1 METRINFNLRSI
13 TRETIRIELI
23 NKFLEELP
31 GGGIGGAASKY
42 YYIVEIADGYNIILK
57 RPAPLNKG
65 FDFIVSVENFYFKE
79 TTKKSRS
86 NPSHNDIISL
96 LKKYKRANEAIYNSK
111 VKNIITS
118 IYNCENVYLRQ
129 DIQQFPKFVNF
140 DNQEYPISILL
151 YCVKWLFIEQ
161 DVTYWN
167 YSGRIKFFEALNEC
181 ELV

>member
-1 METRINFNLRSI
+1 METRINFNLKST
-13 TRETIRIELI
+13 TREEIRADLI
-23 NKFLEELP
+23 NEFLKELP
-31 GGGIGGAASKY
+31 GNGVRDLSSKY
-42 YYIVEIADGYNIILK
+42 YYVVENADGYNIILK

-79 TTKKSRS
+79 MTKKSRS

-96 LKKYKRANEAIYNSK
+96 LKKYKKANEAIYGE
-111 VKNIITS
+111 VKNIIIS
-118 IYNCENVYLRQ
+118 IYNCENIYLRQ

-151 YCVKWLFIEQ
+151 YCIKWLFIEQ

-167 YSGRIKFFEALNEC
+167 YSGRRKFFEALNEC